1 MVKTIDIRKV
11 ATPICEYYE
20 SVADF
25 IPVTFTGRL
34 KGITPEGHAMLLL
47 RRPFCRLLRTLVKQ
61 LQAGQVP
68 DKPAL
73 CQSFGLPARIYNTAK
88 VAAEGLILS
97 AIESQKVALEDVEI
111 DINRQVVEAFNGPYQ
126 EQPGRIGKL
135 KRLYKQRK
143 KLLAQLGR
151 PHIHFGRRFYHEQ
164 ETAGWKKAYDD
175 ARNDRI
181 GCLGS
186 ADETAGNSTFQLKTV
201 YIGDK
206 PVFNLFHAG
215 KLMGQVALKPK
226 ERAQLEAIQ
235 ALNCQPFT
243 CSKEVGKQGKNKG
256 KLVSRKVSTGRVP
269 LTIWL
274 IHKENG
280 HWYVHVSFLKD
291 GTKPDYTPVGAIG
304 VDLNCDSI
312 ADTRVQIADGAP
324 LVLRHEKR
332 MFDPSWSK
340 EEKEVWIHEQIREIV
355 SEAKAQ
361 NYMVVLEYLDFEHCK
376 RWLRTKL
383 GAMLR
388 VMPYKK
394 IRKAFERK
402 CMEQGVV
409 LRYVKSN
416 YTSLLGAVLT
426 SYPNL
431 GRDQAAA
438 AIIGLRALDEGNA
451 WLEKQCRILATREG
465 TRLRIN
471 RKRKFGCTV
480 NTEGVMMD
488 RQLEDCPAKGGAS
501 LDRSADVHRF
511 QRCAGRA
518 ISDLSKAMGAYLHRK
533 KVVSLCWKRS
543 GLATDPWH
551 PVVPDAEAPRPKT
564 KCSTLSRLV

>member
-1 MVKTIDIRKV
+1 MAKTIDIRKT
-11 ATPICEYYE
+11 ASPICEFYE
-20 SVADF
+20 SVVDS
-25 IPVTFTGRL
+25 IPITFTGRL
-34 KGITPEGHAMLLL
+34 RGITAEGHAMLLL
-47 RRPFCRLLRTLVKQ
+47 RKPFCRLLRTLVKQ
-61 LQAGQVP
+61 IQSGKVP

-73 CQSFGLPARIYNTAK
+73 CQAFGLPARIYNTAK
-88 VAAEGLILS
+88 MAAEGIILS
-97 AIESQKVALEDVEI
+97 AIESQKAALEDVEM

-126 EQPGRIGKL
+126 EQPGRVRKL
-135 KRLYKQRK
+135 MRLYKQQK
-143 KLLAQLGR
+143 KLLAQQDR
-151 PHIHFGRRFYHEQ
+151 PHIHFGGRYYHEQ
-164 ETAGWKKAYDD
+164 EKAGWKKAYDD

-186 ADETAGNSTFQLKTV
+186 ADETAGNSTFQLK
-201 YIGDK
+201 
-206 PVFNLFHAG
+206 PVSIDGKLIFNLFHAG
-215 KLMGQVALKPK
+215 KLMGHLTLKPK
-226 ERAQLEAIQ
+226 EREQLEAIQ

-243 CSKEVGKQGKNKG
+243 FSKVVSKYGKNKG
-256 KLVSRKVSTGRVP
+256 QPVNRRVSTGRVP

-274 IHKENG
+274 LHKENG
-280 HWYVHVSFLKD
+280 HWYVHISFFKD
-291 GTKPDYTPVGAIG
+291 KTQPDYTPVGAIG

-312 ADTRVQIADGAP
+312 ADTRVQMADGEP
-324 LVLRHEKR
+324 LVLHHEKR
-332 MFDPSWSK
+332 MFDPAWSK
-340 EEKEVWIHEQIREIV
+340 EKKEAWLHEQIRGIV

-361 NYMVVLEYLDFEHCK
+361 NCMVALEYLEFEHCK

-388 VMPYKK
+388 VMPYRK

-438 AIIGLRALDEGNA
+438 AIIGLRGSEDGNA
-451 WLEKQCRILATREG
+451 WLEKHCKILATQEG
-465 TRLRIN
+465 IRLRVN

-480 NTEGVMMD
+480 TTEGVMMD
-488 RQLEDCPAKGGAS
+488 RQLENRPAKGGSS

-511 QRCAGRA
+511 QSCAGRA
-518 ISDLSKAMGAYLHRK
+518 ISDLSKAMGAHLHK
-533 KVVSLCWKRS
+533 EKVLPICWKRS
-543 GLATDPWH
+543 GLGTNPWH
-551 PVVPDAEAPRPKT
+551 PVVPDVEAPRQKIE
-564 KCSTLSRLV
+564 CSTLSRQV